1 LFVGYKRSL
10 YLQIFCNYKVIGVHQ
25 GTTINDL
32 KIGRLIKSIVDVF
45 NKTYNINKSKLN
57 LKEGEKEKE

>member
-1 LFVGYKRSL
+1 L